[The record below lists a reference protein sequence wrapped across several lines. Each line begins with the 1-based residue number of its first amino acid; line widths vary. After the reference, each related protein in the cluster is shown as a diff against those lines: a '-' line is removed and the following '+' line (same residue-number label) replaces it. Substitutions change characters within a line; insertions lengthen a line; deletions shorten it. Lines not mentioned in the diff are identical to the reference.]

1 MLENGFL
8 WAFQDN
14 FLVKTWGER
23 KPLKER
29 ILKFRQH
36 RKPWFSLTSAEVDSA
51 SEWIRANGFREDYIE
66 GKDDFAVKRHTREG
80 TKPRSI
86 LDYFSTTF
94 FPLYFVAV
102 SKMYSICP
110 VLGNPYGFGICMNAI
125 LQMHISRVSTHKI
138 WSSSG
143 GPKRLLLQI
152 LCWRI
157 VSLDY
162 PISFGLVIIQ
172 G

>member
-14 FLVKTWGER
+14 FLVKNLGRKKALER
-23 KPLKER
+23 KNPEVSTAEEN
-29 ILKFRQH
+29 
-36 RKPWFSLTSAEVDSA
+36 PWFSLTSAEVDSA

-80 TKPRSI
+80 TKLSQVYPR
-86 LDYFSTTF
+86 LLLPF
-94 FPLYFVAV
+94 FYFVAV

-110 VLGNPYGFGICMNAI
+110 FLGNPYGFRICMNAI

-152 LCWRI
+152 LC
-157 VSLDY
+157 
-162 PISFGLVIIQ
+162 
-172 G
+172 